1 MADEENANMEDVPVE
16 AEAETEERPASTD
29 GKAAEGTTVAGVTM
43 DGTQFPL
50 ALILVSSIILLIAT
64 TASPERGGFTK
75 SYKNYA
81 ISISSISLIISFF
94 SLLMHKFAGSLYAKM
109 EMYLCMTNFTWS
121 FIGACFLTFRGP
133 FLTTSNGYF
142 AAWAVVYGC
151 AMSMGM
157 DSSTFHSNIR
167 GLGAV
172 MGHMAASIVLL
183 VASIPVID
191 SQRKGSSG
199 RNNAIYAL
207 SLACVSIVV
216 ALTLMSMDRKGRQIG
231 GMVNLVLFAL
241 LSLCWLVSA
250 CLVTFA
256 GPFEKTGN
264 GYFAAWAGFLT
275 AGSAAMAA
283 YKAK

>member
-1 MADEENANMEDVPVE
+1 MADEENANMEEVPVE
-16 AEAETEERPASTD
+16 AEAKTEERPASTD
-29 GKAAEGTTVAGVTM
+29 GKAAESTTVAGVTM
-43 DGTQFPL
+43 DATQFPL
-50 ALILVSSIILLIAT
+50 ALVLVSSIILLIAT
-64 TASPERGGFTK
+64 TASPNYKGFTK
-75 SYKNYA
+75 AYYNYGL
-81 ISISSISLIISFF
+81 SISSISLIISFI
-94 SLLMHKFAGSLYAKM
+94 SLLMHKFAGGLYAKM
-109 EMYLCMTNFTWS
+109 EMYLCMTNFTWA

-133 FLTTSNGYF
+133 FTTTSNGYF

-157 DSSTFHSNIR
+157 DSKSFQSNIR

-183 VASIPVID
+183 VASIPIID
-191 SQRKGSSG
+191 SNMKGSRG

-207 SLACVSIVV
+207 SLACLSIVV
-216 ALTLMSMDRKGRQIG
+216 ALTLMSLDRKGKEIG
-231 GMVNLVLFAL
+231 GMVNLGLFVF

-275 AGSAAMAA
+275 AGYATMAA